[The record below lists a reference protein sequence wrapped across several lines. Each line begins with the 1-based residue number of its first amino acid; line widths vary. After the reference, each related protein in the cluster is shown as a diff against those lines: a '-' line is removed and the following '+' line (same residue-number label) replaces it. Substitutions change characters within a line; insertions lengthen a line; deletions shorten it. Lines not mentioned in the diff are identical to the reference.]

1 MQVAESMILLIT
13 PSARG
18 QECAQALLAKT
29 TLPTQVA
36 PTLQAAVARL
46 REQEFSTVVIDQCL
60 IEAEPDE
67 SELIL
72 RHLGA
77 ALPVYVNCAI
87 SGIERVV
94 REVRGALSR
103 RAREQ
108 EIARVS
114 ATRVIWS
121 ELKES
126 VTAILLSCDLVLAS
140 KDVPAP
146 MAGNIQVIH
155 DLATRMREQLAPS
168 EQR

>member
-1 MQVAESMILLIT
+1 MILLIR

-36 PTLQAAVARL
+36 PTLQVAVARL

-72 RHLGA
+72 QHLGA
-77 ALPVYVNCAI
+77 AFPAYVNCAI

-94 REVRGALSR
+94 REVSSALSR
-103 RAREQ
+103 RVREE
-108 EIARVS
+108 EIGRDS
-114 ATRVIWS
+114 ATRAIWS

-126 VTAILLSCDLVLAS
+126 VTAILLSWDLMLAS
-140 KDVPAP
+140 KEVPAP
-146 MAGNIQVIH
+146 MASKIQVNH
-155 DLATRMREQLAPS
+155 DLATRMRGQLVPS
-168 EQR
+168 EHRDPTN

>member
-1 MQVAESMILLIT
+1 MILLIT
-13 PSARG
+13 PSVRG
-18 QECAQALLAKT
+18 QECAQALLATT

-36 PTLQAAVARL
+36 STLQAAVAKL

-60 IEAEPDE
+60 MEAEPDE
-67 SELIL
+67 GELML
-72 RHLGA
+72 QHLGA

-94 REVRGALSR
+94 REVRSALSR
-103 RAREQ
+103 RVREE

-114 ATRVIWS
+114 ATRAIWS

-146 MAGNIQVIH
+146 TASKIQVIH
-155 DLATRMREQLAPS
+155 DLVTRMRGTLAPS
-168 EQR
+168 EQCSPTT